1 MSTAEKLIREEK
13 YKYSDYENW
22 QDSENWE
29 IISGKAYMMAP
40 SPTIK
45 HQNISGNIYNEFK
58 NYVKG
63 KSCKVFYEIDV
74 VLSEEDIVK
83 PDIMVVCDKEKLGEK
98 NIKGAPDLIV
108 EVLSPST
115 SRRDKVIK
123 LELYKK
129 YGVKEY
135 WIADPVYRE
144 ITVHYFTENRSQIYY
159 TEDEAETSEIGV
171 KIFNDELKLDMKY
184 IFEE

>member
-58 NYVKG
+58 NYLKG

-74 VLSEEDIVK
+74 
-83 PDIMVVCDKEKLGEK
+83 PF
-98 NIKGAPDLIV
+98 
-108 EVLSPST
+108 
-115 SRRDKVIK
+115 
-123 LELYKK
+123 LY
-129 YGVKEY
+129 
-135 WIADPVYRE
+135 
-144 ITVHYFTENRSQIYY
+144 H
-159 TEDEAETSEIGV
+159 
-171 KIFNDELKLDMKY
+171 
-184 IFEE
+184 

>member
-40 SPTIK
+40 SPNRK
-45 HQNISGNIYNEFK
+45 HQEISLKITMEFYN
-58 NYVKG
+58 YLKG
-63 KSCKVFYEIDV
+63 KSCKLYSELDV
-74 VLSEEDIVK
+74 VLSDEDVVK

-159 TEDEAETSEIGV
+159 TEDEAEKSEIGV
-171 KIFNDELKLDMKY
+171 KLFNDELKLDMKY